1 MKGWLEETS
10 REMQQW
16 TNDYYYEH
24 KDDYRQKGIDA
35 GMIINT
41 EVDREAV
48 REAMSPVIQSYL
60 EDQGAELWDM
70 YQKICEMSEANA
82 K

>member
-1 MKGWLEETS
+1 
-10 REMQQW
+10 
-16 TNDYYYEH
+16 
-24 KDDYRQKGIDA
+24 
-35 GMIINT
+35 MIINT